1 MFGSNR
7 NDWMRPWLRNE
18 FRNELQ
24 NFFQT
29 NSFGPQTGTTRR
41 TSGVFPAINMY
52 DDGESFLVRAE
63 LPGVDSESLDISAK
77 GDQLVIRG
85 ERSTETPAA
94 EADLHRREREGGQ
107 FRRAVS
113 LPQEIDPEGVEARLE
128 HGILEVYAPRS
139 ARQKPRK
146 VQIKS

>member
-7 NDWMRPWLRNE
+7 NDWMRPLLRNE

-52 DDGESFLVRAE
+52 DDGESFLVRTEADTS
-63 LPGVDSESLDISAK
+63 GGASGSAS
-77 GDQLVIRG
+77 
-85 ERSTETPAA
+85 RST
-94 EADLHRREREGGQ
+94 RRR
-107 FRRAVS
+107 FRPISTTACS
-113 LPQEIDPEGVEARLE
+113 
-128 HGILEVYAPRS
+128 S
-139 ARQKPRK
+139 
-146 VQIKS
+146 